1 MDFSIFLSSHSSDYI
16 NQYQNGKNT
25 LGSKIEFH
33 IGDEINQKFD
43 LAIIGVKES
52 RGSSVS
58 SVKDSPDYVREHLYG
73 LFSDSKSKIIDLGNI
88 IQGDTLQDTLYAL
101 SEMVQELVKKDII
114 PIVIGGSQE
123 LTLGIYKAY
132 EKLEQIVNL
141 TTIDRKIDF
150 THINET
156 NNNSYLKDIILSQ
169 PNYLFNYSNLGSQA
183 YYLNP
188 DNTKMMD
195 KLHFENI
202 RLGELQNNIT
212 LAEPILRNTNILSFD
227 LNSIRQ
233 SEVPG
238 TSFASP
244 NGFFGNEAC
253 QLSRYA
259 GMSDKM
265 NVIGYFEMTPEYD
278 IQGQTAHLVAQMI
291 WFFIEGFQLRK
302 NETPLTNSKN
312 YTKYKVVLSTSEEE
326 LIFVKS
332 LKSNRWWMKIPY
344 PPSKKVKYQRHH
356 LVPCSYSDYEIALKD
371 EMPDL
376 WMKTYNK
383 INVNV

>member
-1 MDFSIFLSSHSSDYI
+1 MDFSIFLTSHSPDSIDK
-16 NQYQNGKNT
+16 YQNEENT
-25 LGSKIEFH
+25 LGTKVEFH
-33 IGDEINQKFD
+33 FGDEIDKNFD

-52 RGSSVS
+52 RGGSVS
-58 SVKDSPDYVREHLYG
+58 SVKESPDYVREHLYG
-73 LFSDSKSKIIDLGNI
+73 LYSHSDSKIIDLGNI
-88 IQGDTLQDTLYAL
+88 IQGETLQDTLYAL
-101 SEMVQELVKKDII
+101 SEMVQELVKKEIVPII
-114 PIVIGGSQE
+114 IGGSQE

-150 THINET
+150 KHINET
-156 NNNSYLKDIILSQ
+156 NNNSYLKDIILSN
-169 PNYLFNYSNLGSQA
+169 PNYLFNYSNLGSQS

-188 DNTKMMD
+188 ENAKMID
-195 KLHFENI
+195 KLFFENI

-265 NVIGYFEMTPEYD
+265 NVVGYFEMTPEFD
-278 IQGQTAHLVAQMI
+278 IHGQTAHLVAQMI
-291 WFFIEGFQLRK
+291 WFFIGGFQLRK
-302 NETPLTNSKN
+302 NETPLSNNNN
-312 YTKYKVVLSTSEEE
+312 YTKYKVVLSSSEEE
-326 LIFVKS
+326 IIFVKS
-332 LKSNRWWMKIPY
+332 IKSDRWWMKIPY

-356 LVPCSYSDYEIALKD
+356 LVPCSYHDYEIALKD

-376 WMKTYNK
+376 WIKTYNK

>member
-1 MDFSIFLSSHSSDYI
+1 MDFSIFLTSHSSDKI
-16 NQYQNGKNT
+16 SQYQNGTNT
-25 LGSKIEFH
+25 LGSKVKFHQGENIEKN
-33 IGDEINQKFD
+33 ID

-52 RGSSVS
+52 RGSSVY
-58 SVKDSPDYVREHLYG
+58 SVKESPDYVREHLYG
-73 LFSDSKSKIIDLGNI
+73 LYSDTKSNIIDLGNI
-88 IQGDTLQDTLYAL
+88 IQGETLQDTLYAL

-114 PIVIGGSQE
+114 PIIIGGSQE
-123 LTLGIYKAY
+123 LTLGIYKAF
-132 EKLEQIVNL
+132 EKLEQVVNL
-141 TTIDRKIDF
+141 STIDRKIDF
-150 THINET
+150 QHVNSTD
-156 NNNSYLKDIILSQ
+156 NNSYLKDIILSQ
-169 PNYLFNYSNLGSQA
+169 PNYLFNYSNLGSQS

-188 DNTKMMD
+188 DNLKMME
-195 KLHFENI
+195 KLHFDNT
-202 RLGELQNNIT
+202 RLGDLQNDIT

-244 NGFFGNEAC
+244 NGFFGNEGC

-265 NVIGYFEMTPEYD
+265 NVIGFFEMTPEFD
-278 IQGQTAHLVAQMI
+278 LHGQTAHLVAQMI

-302 NETPLTNSKN
+302 NETPLSNNKN
-312 YTKYKVVLSTSEEE
+312 YTKYKVILSATEEE

-332 LKSNRWWMKIPY
+332 AKSDRWWMKIPY
-344 PPSKKVKYQRHH
+344 PPSKKVKYQRYH
-356 LVPCSYSDYEIALKD
+356 LVPCSYNDYKIALKD

-376 WMKTYNK
+376 WIKTYNK
-383 INVNV
+383 ITIN